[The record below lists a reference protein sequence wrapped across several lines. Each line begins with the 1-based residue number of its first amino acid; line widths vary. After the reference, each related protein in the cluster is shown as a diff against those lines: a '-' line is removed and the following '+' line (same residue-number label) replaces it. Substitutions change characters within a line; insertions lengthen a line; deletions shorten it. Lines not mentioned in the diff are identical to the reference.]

1 MTQTPQP
8 KTADLFLNQTL
19 FNKYKVKRRLG
30 SGTFGGVYLVEYNN
44 KKYAMKIENTKK
56 NFIF

>member
-8 KTADLFLNQTL
+8 KTADIFLNQTL

-44 KKYAMKIENTKK
+44 KK
-56 NFIF
+56 